1 MKNERLDIKE
11 EDLPD
16 YIKKNKYLKT
26 PKYFW
31 YNEPSIV

>member
-16 YIKKNKYLKT
+16 YIKKKQIFKNSKVFL
-26 PKYFW
+26 
-31 YNEPSIV
+31 V